1 MSRPYVLDNLSDD
14 TTHAAAL
21 SYLVDDFPTSH
32 ALAVATGYV
41 NLGGL
46 HHLATI
52 VDDGRAVRLL
62 IGAAPDPALGAEF
75 PIQRFERA
83 IRALAA
89 DRDLARFPPSRAAR
103 QLADID
109 RWLDDPLI
117 EVKRFVTKFLH
128 GKAYLF
134 GDANDARAALV
145 SSANLTGAGLF
156 ANLELGVVD
165 YNVPTAEAA
174 IQWFDGLWAEAA
186 DFKDDLRDLLFPDA
200 GLIEPEIVY
209 LRALLELYG
218 DELERPLPE
227 SIITSVALASFQR
240 EGYERARR
248 IVAQHRGV
256 IYADGVGTGKTE
268 MGLAFIEEYAVRRG
282 HHALVVAPA
291 QLKANWQER
300 IDQARLPAQ
309 VVSFQELASD
319 EQLMPEAAQRRR
331 HLHNGRDTY
340 RLVVVDEGHALRNPD
355 TTWHRAME
363 RLLGGE
369 RKDLVLLTATPI
381 NNGLWDLYHLVMVFA
396 RHDRAFAPIGIP
408 SAREL
413 FVRAGANERDPE
425 NLDPDVLFPLADAV
439 SVRRDRR
446 FIEETYPGATF
457 PDGTPV
463 RFPAPILHTARYDL
477 DEAHPGLFDEITGLI
492 AGLSMARYRP
502 SAYEIGGE
510 EAVAEATLGGLLQ
523 SGILKRF
530 ESCWAACLATVSRM
544 VSAHDAFLAGWDDL
558 GVVPSRAALRAAAR
572 EEVDGAGVAEWVIES
587 LAEDRESRSI
597 AEFRPGYRGAVA
609 ADRDLLVRIRDRL
622 GQLDAE
628 TDPKL
633 ALLRTLVE
641 ASPSQKIAVFAGYG
655 ETIRYLDEHLPER
668 FTGRDRVVVIGGE
681 SEPDSRSAAL
691 ARFCPRTVV
700 RPDYDPPDGEV
711 DLLLSTDV
719 LSEGQNL
726 QQAGA
731 VISYDMPWNPQRV
744 VQRNGR
750 VIRLKSGHEEVHLTT
765 VLPEP
770 GDLEAVLR
778 LEATI
783 RRKILAASVYGM
795 ESEVIEGIEVEL
807 RSYAARLEAGDETL
821 LDDDTS
827 DEHAGTFSGEELRA
841 TLLRAIS
848 EGELDRL
855 RGLPWGI
862 GAAFR
867 QGPDVPSNGTPGIF
881 FACRTRAGERYWR
894 YVEMDG
900 TVVDTESEML
910 RRINPGAAA
919 SVEPPSLP
927 IELEEAWELAVE
939 TIVAEHNR
947 RADPRADEERIGPAQ
962 RWAVDL
968 LRDPVVLLPSG
979 AAEAEEALTVER
991 SSSVR
996 HALTEIRN
1004 AVVQASISRDDAA
1017 RRIVEVVE
1025 TFGLQAVEPP
1035 APLDPITADDVGVV
1049 CWMAVLSE
1057 ENTLTTEDQ
1066 LRQLG
1071 PRQLRRA
1078 LDVLD
1083 DRRTREELAERID
1096 ELETRVAID
1105 PDRLDEELFRD

>member
-1 MSRPYVLDNLSDD
+1 MPRPYVLDNLTVDS
-14 TTHAAAL
+14 THAAAL
-21 SYLVDDFPTSH
+21 AYLVGDLPRSH

-83 IRALAA
+83 VRALAT

-103 QLADID
+103 QLAAIG
-109 RWLDDPLI
+109 RWLEDPSI
-117 EVKRFVTKFLH
+117 EVKRFVTRFLH

-134 GDANDARAALV
+134 GDAEDARAALV

-156 ANLELGVVD
+156 RNLELGVVD

-174 IQWFDGLWAEAA
+174 IEWFDGLWAEAT
-186 DFKDDLRDLLFPDA
+186 DYKDDLRALLFPDA
-200 GLIEPEIVY
+200 GLIDPETVY

-218 DELERPLPE
+218 DELEQPLPE
-227 SIITSVALASFQR
+227 SIVTSVSLAPFQR
-240 EGYERARR
+240 DGYERARW

-268 MGLAFIEEYAVRRG
+268 IGLAFIEEYAIRRG

-291 QLKANWQER
+291 QLVSNWQER

-355 TTWHRAME
+355 TTWHRSME

-408 SAREL
+408 SARDL

-446 FIEETYPGATF
+446 FMEETYPGATF

-463 RFPAPILHTARYDL
+463 RFPTPILHTVRYDL
-477 DEAHPGLFDEITGLI
+477 DEAHPGLFDTITGLVG
-492 AGLSMARYRP
+492 GLTMARYRP
-502 SAYEIGGE
+502 SAFEVGGA

-558 GVVPSRAALRAAAR
+558 GVVPSRAALRAAAVA
-572 EEVDGAGVAEWVIES
+572 EVDEGGVAEWVLEC
-587 LAEDRESRSI
+587 LAEDRDSRSI
-597 AEFRPGYRGAVA
+597 TEFRPGYRQAVA
-609 ADRDLLVRIRDRL
+609 ADREVLARIRDRL
-622 GQLDAE
+622 GELDAAS
-628 TDPKL
+628 DPKL
-633 ALLRTLVE
+633 ALLRRLIE
-641 ASPSQKIAVFAGYG
+641 ASSSQKIAVFAGFG
-655 ETIRYLDEHLPER
+655 DTVKYLDENLPAN
-668 FTGRDRVVVIGGE
+668 TGRDRVVVIGGE
-681 SEPDSRSAAL
+681 SDPDSRSGAL
-691 ARFCPRTVV
+691 ARFCPHTVV
-700 RPDYDPPDGEV
+700 RPDYEPPDGEV

-750 VIRLKSGHEEVHLTT
+750 VIRLKSDHDEVHLTT
-765 VLPEP
+765 LLPEP

-795 ESEVIEGIEVEL
+795 ESEVIEGIEIEL

-821 LDDDTS
+821 LDDDAG
-827 DEHAGTFSGEELRA
+827 DQHAGTFSGEELRA

-848 EGELDRL
+848 EGELERL
-855 RGLPWGI
+855 RSLPWGI

-867 QGPDVPSNGTPGIF
+867 QAPDLPSTGAPGIF
-881 FACRTRAGERYWR
+881 FACRTRTGERYWR
-894 YVEMDG
+894 YVEIQE
-900 TVVDTESEML
+900 TVIDTESEML
-910 RRINPGAAA
+910 RRINPGTAS
-919 SVEPPSLP
+919 SVESPELP
-927 IELEEAWELAVE
+927 IELEEAWEAAVE

-962 RWAVDL
+962 RWAVGV
-968 LRDPVVLLPSG
+968 LRDPTVLLPPG
-979 AAEAEEALTVER
+979 AADAEEALTVER
-991 SSSVR
+991 SSAVR
-996 HALTEIRN
+996 HALTEARN
-1004 AVVQASISRDDAA
+1004 DVVQGTISRADAA
-1017 RRIVEVVE
+1017 RRIVDVVE
-1025 TFGLQAVEPP
+1025 IFGLQSVEAPP
-1035 APLDPITADDVGVV
+1035 VLDPITEDDVGVV
-1049 CWMAVLSE
+1049 CWMIVL
-1057 ENTLTTEDQ
+1057 
-1066 LRQLG
+1066 
-1071 PRQLRRA
+1071 PA
-1078 LDVLD
+1078 D
-1083 DRRTREELAERID
+1083 DG
-1096 ELETRVAID
+1096 
-1105 PDRLDEELFRD
+1105 